1 MQQHRRKGTR
11 TMKKFGRGRFVASG
25 EVRGYQKKYQKQM
38 LHGSHGRYGSLVK
51 EPTERMIFTR
61 RYAEKKEPAR

>member
-1 MQQHRRKGTR
+1 MR
-11 TMKKFGRGRFVASG
+11 KFGRGRFVASG

-38 LHGSHGRYGSLVK
+38 RHGNGRYGSLVK
-51 EPTERMIFTR
+51 PKSEPTERMIFTR